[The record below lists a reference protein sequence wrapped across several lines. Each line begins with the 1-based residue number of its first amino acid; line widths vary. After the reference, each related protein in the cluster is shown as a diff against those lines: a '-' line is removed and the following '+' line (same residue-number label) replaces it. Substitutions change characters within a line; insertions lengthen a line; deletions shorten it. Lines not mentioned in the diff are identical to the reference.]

1 MKKVIKLNESDLEK
15 IVKRV
20 INEGPYDEIGFDFL
34 DREDEEK
41 AAIKLSASESLY
53 NKMAKDLDILKEI
66 YHIFVSSQS
75 IEEAFNKF
83 KNSQYMNRVENYME
97 ELYKIPDLKKIS
109 GDGEIFSLCQ
119 STFNKFFH
127 DAINAA
133 KKRYDRLNNGNS

>member
-53 NKMAKDLDILKEI
+53 NKMAKDVDILKEI

-97 ELYKIPDLKKIS
+97 ELYRIPELNKIS
-109 GDGEIFSLCQ
+109 GSGEIFNLCQ

-133 KKRYDRLNNGNS
+133 KKRYDRLNNGNL

>member
-41 AAIKLSASESLY
+41 AAIRLKASESFY
-53 NKMAKDLDILKEI
+53 NRMAKDVDILKEM
-66 YHIFVSSQS
+66 YRVFTSSQS

-97 ELYKIPDLKKIS
+97 ELYSMPDLKRVS
-109 GDGEIFSLCQ
+109 GDGEILNLCQ
-119 STFNKFFH
+119 STFNKFFY
-127 DAINAA
+127 DAIDAA
-133 KKRYDRLNNGNS
+133 KKRYDRINNGNL